1 MRAKKSRRAPGRTAA
16 WVAAIALSLS
26 LLGGIAA
33 AGAGA
38 ASLCQQLRQRLVA
51 GGGAASGL
59 FVLEADTGKPLCR
72 RAAARQ
78 RPLASNTKLFTTATA
93 LGRLGPE
100 SRIATRV
107 LASGSIDVTGTLHGS
122 LYLQGGGDPTLG
134 APAFYDRFLGGFGTN
149 LFTLA
154 SQLHAAGIRAVTG
167 RLYADDTIFDR
178 LRGVA
183 DSGYATSPYIGP
195 LSGLAFNSGY
205 SSAGAGS
212 FAADPAKAAARAL
225 VRSLRKNGVR
235 VAQRVALAAAPA
247 ASEQLAVVRS
257 PTVDRIAGATNV
269 PSNNFFAE
277 TLLKL
282 LGARFGGAGTTSA
295 GTGVVEQFAAAHNSR
310 VHAVDGSGLT
320 RSNRA
325 SPAQIVRFLQA
336 MRSDEVGEDFIHS
349 LAIAGREGTV
359 ASRMHGT
366 AAEGRCRTKTGT
378 LTGVSNLSGYCFNR
392 SGKVMIFSILMG
404 GVRSLTLAHREQDL
418 IAAAIASY

>member
-1 MRAKKSRRAPGRTAA
+1 MREENPHRALARTTAWIAA
-16 WVAAIALSLS
+16 VAVALA
-26 LLGGIAA
+26 LLAGIAA
-33 AGAGA
+33 SGAGA

-51 GGGAASGL
+51 GGGTSSGL

-72 RAAARQ
+72 RAASTQ

-93 LGRLGPE
+93 IGRLGPE
-100 SRIATRV
+100 SHIATRV
-107 LASGSIDVTGTLHGS
+107 MASGSIDVTGTLHGS
-122 LYLQGGGDPTLG
+122 LYLQGGGDPALG
-134 APAFYDRFLGGFGTN
+134 APAFYNRFLGGFGTD
-149 LFTLA
+149 LFTLS

-167 RLYADDTIFDR
+167 RLYADDTVFDR

-205 SSAGAGS
+205 SSSQGGS
-212 FAADPAKAAARAL
+212 FAIDPAKAAAKAL
-225 VRSLRKNGVR
+225 VSSLRRSGVQIAPR
-235 VAQRVALAAAPA
+235 IALAAAPL
-247 ASEQLAVVRS
+247 ASKQMAVVRS
-257 PTVDRIAGATNV
+257 PSIARLAAATNV

-277 TLLKL
+277 MLLKL
-282 LGARFGGAGTTSA
+282 LGARFGGTGSTSVGA
-295 GTGVVEQFAAAHNSR
+295 GVVEQFARAHDSS

-336 MRSDEVGEDFIHS
+336 MRSDEVGEDFIDS
-349 LAIAGREGTV
+349 LAVAGREGTV
-359 ASRMHGT
+359 ASRMRGT
-366 AAEGRCRTKTGT
+366 AAAGRCHTKTGT

-404 GVRSLTLAHREQDL
+404 SVRSLTLAHREQDL